1 MELFFKFKVLEY
13 ILGYA
18 VLGIG
23 LIIFISVLINEKI
36 KEYKAKK
43 KREKEQFENNVIY
56 KLHSKVIQKDIYDSY
71 EPAPYKRRTEDDGL
85 LNHLE

>member
-1 MELFFKFKVLEY
+1 MELFFKLKVLEY

-23 LIIFISVLINEKI
+23 LIIFISVLINEKV

-43 KREKEQFENNVIY
+43 RRNKKGKE
-56 KLHSKVIQKDIYDSY
+56 
-71 EPAPYKRRTEDDGL
+71 
-85 LNHLE
+85 